1 MTQNGGTVEN
11 ATKQMGGTGRPRSAA
26 VCPCDP
32 ATGDRDHG
40 QTAPSSG
47 LPVPPVRRGPRRWL
61 TGAMLALASVLA
73 GLLLTQTDAQP
84 VGGRAD
90 EAMIRATK
98 EIRPSVVAI
107 GSYLRTDAPTVK
119 YFGTGF
125 VVTDGLTVVTNAH
138 VVEALRQQQRLDSM
152 RVFFPDTR
160 DVDGREAK
168 VLIEDKYHDV
178 ALIQFGGRPG
188 KAVKLGPAEDPEQ
201 GTSVAILGYPIGTM
215 LGLVPA
221 VHQGVVGAIV
231 PAVLPLPVGVKMT
244 PELQA
249 ALKNPYNLYQLD
261 MVAFPGNSGS
271 PLFDPHD
278 GSVIGI
284 INMTLATKTREH
296 LFDKPTGIAYAVP
309 VRWIHDVIRR
319 SKGQ

>member
-1 MTQNGGTVEN
+1 MMPEQHSVNS
-11 ATKQMGGTGRPRSAA
+11 SA
-26 VCPCDP
+26 PCTAP
-32 ATGDRDHG
+32 A
-40 QTAPSSG
+40 QTAQSG
-47 LPVPPVRRGPRRWL
+47 RF
-61 TGAMLALASVLA
+61 SVVWMGVFTFTA
-73 GLLLTQTDAQP
+73 LLTAAWWMQSASTHAQP
-84 VGGRAD
+84 VAGRVAD
-90 EAMIRATK
+90 PFVTATR
-98 EIRPSVVAI
+98 EIRPSVVAV
-107 GSYLRTDAPTVK
+107 GSYLRTDTPTVK

-125 VVTDGLTVVTNAH
+125 VIDDGLTVVTNAH
-138 VVEALRQQQRLDSM
+138 VVAALRQHDRLDQL

-168 VLIEDKYHDV
+168 VVIEDAYHDV
-178 ALIQFGGRPG
+178 AIIRFGGRP
-188 KAVKLGPAEDPEQ
+188 APVVRLAPPVDPEQ
-201 GTSVAILGYPIGTM
+201 GTNVGILGYPIGTR

-271 PLFDPHD
+271 PLFDGRD

-309 VRWIHDVIRR
+309 VRWIHDLLRR
-319 SKGQ
+319 SKAVGDLGR

>member
-1 MTQNGGTVEN
+1 MMSTQESAIPAAHRSGPVTTGTRGRYGIIG
-11 ATKQMGGTGRPRSAA
+11 MGVFALMALFAAAWWMQSA
-26 VCPCDP
+26 
-32 ATGDRDHG
+32 
-40 QTAPSSG
+40 S
-47 LPVPPVRRGPRRWL
+47 
-61 TGAMLALASVLA
+61 
-73 GLLLTQTDAQP
+73 TQAQP
-84 VGGRAD
+84 VAGRPAD
-90 EAMIRATK
+90 PFVAATR
-98 EIRPSVVAI
+98 EIRPSVVAV
-107 GSYLRTDAPTVK
+107 GSYLRTDTPTVK

-125 VVTDGLTVVTNAH
+125 VVDDGLTVVTNAH
-138 VVEALRQQQRLDSM
+138 VVEALRQSQRLDQL

-168 VLIEDKYHDV
+168 VLMEDAYHDV
-178 ALIQFGGRPG
+178 ALIRFGGRP
-188 KAVKLGPAEDPEQ
+188 APVVRLATPVDPEQ
-201 GTSVAILGYPIGTM
+201 GTNVGILGYPIGTR

-221 VHQGVVGAIV
+221 VHQGVVGAVV

-271 PLFDPHD
+271 PLFDGRD

-309 VRWIHDVIRR
+309 VRWIHDLIRR
-319 SKGQ
+319 QKAAGELGR